1 MVRDHDP
8 IRTAQ
13 AHQTAILG
21 LLEQVK
27 ANQSCLQRLLVKR
40 RVTSTRRPGPI
51 WTITEVKCLGAG
63 VEVWGVS
70 GKSGKRLL
78 GRSLHEI
85 ATASM
90 ADAPSMGEPVNEQS

>member
-1 MVRDHDP
+1 MSTYDP

-13 AHQTAILG
+13 AHQTAIVS

-27 ANQSCLQRLLVKR
+27 ANQSCIQRLLIKR

-70 GKSGKRLL
+70 GQSGKRLL
-78 GRSLHEI
+78 ARNLHEI
-85 ATASM
+85 HQASLNGASSREVAT
-90 ADAPSMGEPVNEQS
+90 DEQH